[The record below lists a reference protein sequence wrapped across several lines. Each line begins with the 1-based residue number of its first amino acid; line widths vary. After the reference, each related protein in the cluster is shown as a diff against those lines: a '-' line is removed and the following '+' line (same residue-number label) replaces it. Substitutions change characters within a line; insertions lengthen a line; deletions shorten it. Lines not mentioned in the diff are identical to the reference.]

1 MIIRVRKV
9 LMFFVAVTLLIVTAC
24 SGKSPDNNTT
34 QPLTQSEKE
43 NVKTPAI
50 DKPTKLVV
58 YHLWGM
64 TTEGFMNMYGKY
76 VTKKYPNIT
85 FEVLGTSA
93 GSLDQLVATHTNIDF
108 IFHTE
113 LNLDKM
119 ISLGISTDL
128 SDLIKT
134 YKYDVEKWDPS
145 VTKYMKEFNNGKIP
159 AMPLSLQTLA
169 FYYNKDLFSKFGVPF
184 PKDNMTWDDVREM
197 SLKLTRN
204 DAGTMYWGYDTQ
216 NVGTKMLVNPLSMP
230 IVDSKTDRPVF
241 ENDKWKNY
249 ITQMIAPARIAG
261 ITPAEGSKLDLFIK
275 GQRLAMTSTMN
286 TNFTMF
292 AQSPGLNWDVAS
304 YPTLKEAPGVGPQP
318 EIVMLYIPS
327 TSKNREAAFLA
338 AAELSSPE
346 VQREL
351 SMDGQQSVLRDSGI
365 RDVFG
370 SRLSELKGKN
380 AKALVPAKLAEKMPY
395 GKYINIGSGA
405 LTTAYNDVADGKK
418 DINTALRDAA
428 EQTNKKIEEQKNM
441 TGK

>member
-1 MIIRVRKV
+1 MIIRVRSV
-9 LMFFVAVTLLIVTAC
+9 LMFLVAAVFLIVTAC
-24 SGKSPDNNTT
+24 SGQSPNPKTT
-34 QPLTQSEKE
+34 QPLTPSEKE
-43 NVKTPAI
+43 HVKTPAI

-58 YHLWGM
+58 YHQWGM
-64 TTEGFMNMYGKY
+64 TTEGFMNLYGKY
-76 VTKKYPNIT
+76 VTKKYPNLS
-85 FEVLGTSA
+85 FEVIGTSA
-93 GSLDQLVATHTNIDF
+93 GSLEQLVASNTNVDF

-113 LNLDKM
+113 LNLNSM
-119 ISLGISTDL
+119 ISFGISTDL

-134 YKYDVEKWDPS
+134 YKYDMEKWDPS
-145 VTKYMKEFNNGKIP
+145 VTKYMREFNDGKIP
-159 AMPLSLQTLA
+159 AIPLSLQTLA

-184 PKDNMTWDDVREM
+184 PKDNMTWDDVRDM

-230 IVDSKTDRPVF
+230 IVDPKTDRSAF
-241 ENDKWKNY
+241 ETDRWKNY
-249 ITQMIAPARIAG
+249 ITQMITPARIAG
-261 ITPAEGSKLDLFIK
+261 VTPAEGSKLDMFIK

-286 TNFTMF
+286 SNFTMF
-292 AQSPGLNWDVAS
+292 AHSPGLNWDVAN

-351 SMDGQQSVLRDSGI
+351 SMDGQQSVLRDSAI

-370 SRLSELKGKN
+370 ARLSELNGKN

-395 GKYINIGSGA
+395 SKYVTIGSGA
-405 LTTAYNDVADGKK
+405 LTTAYNEVADGKK

-428 EQTNKKIEEQKNM
+428 EVTNKKIEEQKSM